1 LKSSEI
7 YFQKNHKHFIH
18 ASYFLRLRIE
28 ATASLVGYRAE
39 LGKITRDIDRLID
52 AITDG
57 VAVARVKDRIA
68 ALDARKTELQEL
80 IATTDEPPALLHPKM
95 AEHYRS
101 EVARLHEALTDKNHG
116 HEAAQIIRSL
126 VEKIVLHPAPEG
138 SQAAMTIDLHG
149 DLAGILSL
157 SAQTKK
163 PPRKGGD
170 FTESTKLVAGA
181 HIGRDRHSLMVAI

>member
-101 EVARLHEALTDKNHG
+101 EVARLHEALTDKNHR